1 MMLNKKVE
9 SVTAQKC
16 VLPSQALQIPQL
28 TIFTYPT
35 RLASAW
41 KADILRIEIPSNVIQ
56 TPEIEIAVGSGT
68 TRSTTFRFES
78 FVKKA
83 YRKVASPVSLSGQY
97 IFDARQDTNSNMAH
111 ILKNMLP
118 GLLDAQKTLEIA
130 DPLTAIL
137 PANASAMAKQV
148 YEILGFSTLCTDRDI
163 SGTLISTPLG
173 DKGKYLAYYDRLFK
187 ELNFNGYVTKTP
199 ERVFISRK
207 GTRSLL
213 NEKEIEAVLQD
224 YGFQKVYYE
233 DISVSE
239 QWSISK
245 NAKVVVGI

>member
-1 MMLNKKVE
+1 
-9 SVTAQKC
+9 
-16 VLPSQALQIPQL
+16 
-28 TIFTYPT
+28 
-35 RLASAW
+35 
-41 KADILRIEIPSNVIQ
+41 
-56 TPEIEIAVGSGT
+56 
-68 TRSTTFRFES
+68 
-78 FVKKA
+78 
-83 YRKVASPVSLSGQY
+83 
-97 IFDARQDTNSNMAH
+97 
-111 ILKNMLP
+111 
-118 GLLDAQKTLEIA
+118 
-130 DPLTAIL
+130 
-137 PANASAMAKQV
+137 
-148 YEILGFSTLCTDRDI
+148 TDRDI

-245 NAKVVVGI
+245 NAKVVVGIHGAALCSLLFNRNAVKLVELFHPGYVTHLYRNIVCVLGGSWCGVTGEMETNLIKELDVRKNSRRFALSPTKIDPTSLRKALQHLGIE